1 MDITDIY
8 IQKDYTN
15 INKANEKV
23 ITYLETL
30 IYHKSK

>member
-1 MDITDIY
+1 MSITDIY
-8 IQKDYTN
+8 IQKDYAN

-23 ITYLETL
+23 IDYIEKL